1 MTEDLII
8 LGVGTHSIEMSEI
21 VERVNAAKP
30 QWNLLG
36 FVSPGAAHLGET
48 LQGYPVL
55 GGPDIVQAFPD
66 ARLVPGFSWP
76 QALPTPLERLV
87 SLIDPTCFVS
97 KSARIGRGCVL
108 YPQCF
113 VGRGAHLG
121 DFTFCLSGV
130 TINHDDVIEE
140 RCALAS
146 KATLAGVVHV
156 EAEGYLGQCCTI
168 RQNVRIGRNSL
179 VGMGAVVVKDV
190 APNSVVAGNPA
201 SRLRERTR
209 RDPRR

>member
-1 MTEDLII
+1 VTEDLII
-8 LGVGTHSIEMSEI
+8 LGVGTHSIEMAEI
-21 VERVNAAKP
+21 VERVNAAEP
-30 QWNLLG
+30 RWNLLG
-36 FVSPGAAHLGET
+36 FVSPGGRHLGET

-55 GGPDIVQAFPD
+55 GGPEQVAAFPD

-76 QALPTPLERLV
+76 RDMAAPHERLAA
-87 SLIDPTCFVS
+87 LIDPTCFVS
-97 KSARIGRGCVL
+97 KSARIDPGCVL

-113 VGRGAHLG
+113 VGRGAHVG

-179 VGMGAVVVKDV
+179 VGMGAVVVRDV

-201 SRLRERTR
+201 SRLRDRTPK
-209 RDPRR
+209 DPRR